1 MLARTVEA
9 VLRRQLPRSLGTMT
23 RTISTK
29 EQAPEE
35 PKEGAD
41 RNSVLLL
48 TFADLPSA
56 APAGTVFTG
65 LSIFKDKP
73 DPVARPDH
81 EYPSWLFELLDD
93 PAFRSRK
100 TVMVG
105 DVDTTGMSKGE
116 ARSALKRAAKVARS
130 AVRKQQAAE
139 AKAAA
144 QQQSMSEE
152 QRAASARAAEAE
164 AEAALPKTPS
174 EFFVHE
180 LAQRRAMRKN
190 SRSSIKASN
199 FVRAA

>member
-105 DVDTTGMSKGE
+105 DVAWARLSVGLLCLWVALATGF
-116 ARSALKRAAKVARS
+116 
-130 AVRKQQAAE
+130 
-139 AKAAA
+139 
-144 QQQSMSEE
+144 SMVFLDS
-152 QRAASARAAEAE
+152 
-164 AEAALPKTPS
+164 
-174 EFFVHE
+174 
-180 LAQRRAMRKN
+180 RRPTR
-190 SRSSIKASN
+190 IW
-199 FVRAA
+199 VRASSSC

>member
-56 APAGTVFTG
+56 APA
-65 LSIFKDKP
+65 SIFKDKP

-116 ARSALKRAAKVARS
+116 ARSALKRAAKVARA